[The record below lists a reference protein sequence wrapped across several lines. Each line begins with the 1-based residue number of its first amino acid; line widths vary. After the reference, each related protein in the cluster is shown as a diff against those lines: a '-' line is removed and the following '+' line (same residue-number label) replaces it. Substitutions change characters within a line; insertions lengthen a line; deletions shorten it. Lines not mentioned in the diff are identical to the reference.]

1 MFIEKSKKVRYINNI
16 NTANRVSIAKQLVNK
31 NSKFMFILPLIFFA
45 FPIIFSFSKN
55 MNEEPI
61 HILQLLS
68 VFIIV
73 AFLLWL
79 ILGYALKNRIKS
91 SLIVSFWAALF
102 FSYGHARLSLDGFFN
117 ISSTGFLFITFT
129 TYIILFIVSSIF
141 IIKTKRTLN
150 NAVKIIMISS
160 IIVIIFPIIDIG
172 QSRIYNNDNDYD
184 YAIETHQTNMNVS
197 SIPYDGPD
205 VYYILPDAYA
215 GSKSTEAYWNFDN
228 GDFKNFLSE
237 IGFYVAQDSYSNY
250 DYTGKSVPSIMNMK
264 YVYDN
269 GDLYDENI
277 KNTENWLVFDNFRSK
292 GYTTYFIESGI
303 YLGFPTNNIDH
314 KLCSPS
320 DLFDSFFM
328 RNIFQHSMILA
339 PGTEFILREDLQNKV
354 ICSFDELD
362 KMSKNDK
369 TPKFVLTHIMSPH
382 SPFVFNSTGGN
393 PDSLLSNIDDISGHR
408 DSLYIDQ
415 IQFVNYKL
423 KDIIRGLV
431 DTDDP
436 PIIIIQSDHGKRDV
450 HAIDDPTDR
459 NIIKLNNFRA
469 YYLPNGD
476 RNLELENNSPVN
488 TFRVLFN
495 TYFDDNYDILENKFY
510 VLNDAE
516 TDYVDVT
523 NSLINSSN

>member
-1 MFIEKSKKVRYINNI
+1 MS
-16 NTANRVSIAKQLVNK
+16 TTKQLVNK
-31 NSKFMFILPLIFFA
+31 NSKFTFILPLIFFA

-102 FSYGHARLSLDGFFN
+102 FSYGHVRLSLDGFFN
-117 ISSTGFLFITFT
+117 TLSVEFT
-129 TYIILFIVSSIF
+129 LATLGTYIILFIIFPIF
-141 IIKTKRTLN
+141 IIKTKYMLN
-150 NAVKIIMISS
+150 NVVKIIMVSA
-160 IIVIIFPIIDIG
+160 IIVMIMPVIDIG
-172 QSRIYNNDNDYD
+172 KSFAYNNDYV
-184 YAIETHQTNMNVS
+184 AETHQTNMNVS

-228 GDFKNFLSE
+228 GDFKNFLTE
-237 IGFYVAQDSYSNY
+237 NGFYVAQDSYSNY
-250 DYTGKSVPSIMNMK
+250 DYTIDSVSSTMSMK
-264 YVYDN
+264 YVHDD
-269 GDLYDENI
+269 GDLFDKNI
-277 KNTENWLVFDNFRSK
+277 KNNEIWSVIDNFRSK

-303 YLGFPTNNIDH
+303 YLDFPTNNIDH

-320 DLFDSFFM
+320 DLFDSFFI
-328 RNIFQHSMILA
+328 RTIFKYSMIRE
-339 PGTEFILREDLQNKV
+339 PGINYILRDDSRGK
-354 ICSFDELD
+354 ITCSFDELD

-369 TPKFVLTHIMSPH
+369 TPKFVLTHIMAPH
-382 SPFVFNSTGGN
+382 SPLVFGPIGGN
-393 PDSLLSNIDDISGHR
+393 PASLFDPIGGNPASLFSNLGNI
-408 DSLYIDQ
+408 SLYRDNLYLDQ
-415 IQFVNYKL
+415 LQFVNYKL

-510 VLNDAE
+510 VLNDTE

>member
-1 MFIEKSKKVRYINNI
+1 MS
-16 NTANRVSIAKQLVNK
+16 TAKQLVNK
-31 NSKFMFILPLIFFA
+31 NSKFTFILPLIFFA
-45 FPIIFSFSKN
+45 FPIIFLFSKN
-55 MNEEPI
+55 VNEQPI
-61 HILQLLS
+61 YILQLLF

-79 ILGYALKNRIKS
+79 LLGYALKNRIKS
-91 SLIVSFWAALF
+91 SLIISFWAALF

-117 ISSTGFLFITFT
+117 ISSTGFLFITFAI
-129 TYIILFIVSSIF
+129 YIILFIISPIF
-141 IIKTKRTLN
+141 IIKTKHMLN
-150 NAVKIIMISS
+150 NVVKIIMVSA
-160 IIVIIFPIIDIG
+160 IITMIMPVIDIG
-172 QSRIYNNDNDYD
+172 ESLAYNNDYV
-184 YAIETHQTNMNVS
+184 AETRQTNMNVS
-197 SIPYDGPD
+197 SIPYNGPD

-215 GSKSTEAYWNFDN
+215 GSKSTEMHWNFDN
-228 GDFKNFLSE
+228 SDFKNFLTE
-237 IGFYVAQDSYSNY
+237 NGFYVAQDSYSNY
-250 DYTGKSVPSIMNMK
+250 DYTSDSVSSTMNMK
-264 YVYDN
+264 YVHDD
-269 GDLYDENI
+269 DLYDVNTP
-277 KNTENWLVFDNFRSK
+277 NTENWSVFDNFRSK
-292 GYTTYFIESGI
+292 GYTTYFIESSF
-303 YLGFPTNNIDH
+303 YLDFPTNNIDH

-328 RNIFQHSMILA
+328 RNILQHSMILV

-362 KMSKNDK
+362 KMSENDK

-382 SPFVFNSTGGN
+382 SPFVFNPTGGN

-450 HAIDDPTDR
+450 HTIDDPTDR

-469 YYLPNGD
+469 YYIPNGD